1 MLHEVCCVF
10 AAVEM
15 DASPLDFQSKLLH
28 VAFSIKVNKMKVEL
42 RGKLQCVFWG
52 EDNPTPGSY
61 EEGKSDRWLQI
72 SQS

>member
-42 RGKLQCVFWG
+42 RGKLQCVL
-52 EDNPTPGSY
+52 
-61 EEGKSDRWLQI
+61 R
-72 SQS
+72 